1 MSNYWS
7 SSPYP
12 HELQWPKTA
21 YHATEDA
28 KLVKS
33 PAELEALGPEW
44 STDYSTKKR
53 AFPKMKFRPKPDAP
67 DTEGPDYET
76 TVVANPEEEG
86 KLEGG
91 WSDTPPAPSPQ
102 SAKPH
107 GADGPV
113 RSGPKKV

>member
-1 MSNYWS
+1 MSNYYS

-12 HELQWPKTA
+12 HEVAWPKQA
-21 YHATEDA
+21 YHATKDT
-28 KLVKS
+28 KQVNS
-33 PAELEALGPEW
+33 QAEFDALGAEW
-44 STDYSTKKR
+44 SLNYADKKR
-53 AFPKMKFRPKPDAP
+53 NYPKMKFRPKPDAP

-102 SAKPH
+102 PAH
-107 GADGPV
+107 AGPK
-113 RSGPKKV
+113 STGPKK